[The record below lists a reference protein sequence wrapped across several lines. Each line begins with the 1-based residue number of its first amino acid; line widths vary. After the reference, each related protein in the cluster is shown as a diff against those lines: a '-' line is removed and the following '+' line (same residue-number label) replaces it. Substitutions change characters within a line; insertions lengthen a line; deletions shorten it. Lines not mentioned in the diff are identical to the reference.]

1 MGQSIPK
8 FLDEPP
14 ISQKLTPYDREHMKL
29 YLRLLD
35 SARDGADWRE
45 AVQILFGLD
54 PDLDPQRCRHV
65 HDSHLA
71 RARWMTEQGYR
82 HLVRESQTH

>member
-1 MGQSIPK
+1 MSSQ

-14 ISQKLTPYDREHMKL
+14 SSQALTSYDREHMAL

-35 SARDGADWRE
+35 SVRDGADWRE

-54 PDLDPQRCRHV
+54 PESDPQRCRLV

-71 RARWMTEQGYR
+71 RARWMSESGYR
-82 HLVRESQTH
+82 ELVRESQRS